1 MDFPTAIEIDN
12 NSNIIVTG
20 YSLES
25 APPTYIYDY
34 ATIKYNSSLSQ
45 QWAMR
50 FDGTGNGDNK
60 PAALAVDNSGNIYV
74 TGYSTGSLSSYDYLT
89 IKYNSSGSVDTMLRI
104 NGNANMNGYASTI
117 VVGPNST
124 IYVTGSAYFTGSGL
138 DYYTLRYSLDP
149 LLAVPL
155 SNEVPEQF
163 VLSQNY
169 PNPFNPSTAIKFDI
183 PKSSPVKLSVFDVT
197 GREIEVLVNENLS
210 AGSYSVSWDAGKV
223 SSGIYFY
230 RLTAG
235 DFVQTK
241 KMMLIK

>member
-1 MDFPTAIEIDN
+1 M
-12 NSNIIVTG
+12 
-20 YSLES
+20 
-25 APPTYIYDY
+25 
-34 ATIKYNSSLSQ
+34 
-45 QWAMR
+45 
-50 FDGTGNGDNK
+50 
-60 PAALAVDNSGNIYV
+60 
-74 TGYSTGSLSSYDYLT
+74 
-89 IKYNSSGSVDTMLRI
+89 
-104 NGNANMNGYASTI
+104 
-117 VVGPNST
+117 
-124 IYVTGSAYFTGSGL
+124 
-138 DYYTLRYSLDP
+138 RYSLDP